1 MSAAFLG
8 PLAGLKVIEL
18 GGLGPAP
25 FAGMYL
31 ADLGADVIRIDRAD
45 GGFVMP
51 IPPEEDTLQRGKQ
64 RLTIDLKDPAGPGQ
78 VLELV
83 QKADVLIESYRP
95 GVAERL
101 GLGPDVCLARNPAL
115 IYGRM
120 TGWGQDGP
128 LSQRAGH
135 DPTYVARTG
144 ALHAIGRAGG
154 PPQLP
159 LSLVGDFG
167 GGAMYLVA
175 GILAALWETTR
186 SGIGQVIDAAI
197 VDGVSHLM
205 ASPYSLLNG
214 GAWTDV
220 RGVNLIDSG
229 APFIDVYETR
239 DNRHM
244 AVAALEPQFYAQ
256 LLEGLGLTGENLPGQ
271 WNQKQW
277 GLLRQRFAERFAAE
291 TLAYWEEVF
300 AGTDACVAGILSM
313 AEAPKS
319 EHLQARGTFIER
331 NGKPEPAPAPRFSRT
346 TTGLPTAPMP
356 PGSTD
361 FNHAISRW
369 APRTSAGEKPDNDV
383 PPAVRVPNRLLPR
396 QHSPQEYSS

>member
-1 MSAAFLG
+1 MSATFSG

-64 RLTIDLKDPAGPGQ
+64 RLTIDLKDPAGAAQ
-78 VLELV
+78 VLDLAE
-83 QKADVLIESYRP
+83 KADVLIESYRP

-101 GLGPDVCLARNPAL
+101 GLGPDVCLTRNTAL

-120 TGWGQDGP
+120 TGWGQSGP

-135 DPTYVARTG
+135 DPTYLARTG

-175 GILAALWETTR
+175 GILAALWETSR
-186 SGIGQVIDAAI
+186 SGTGQVIDAAI

-214 GAWTDV
+214 GAWTDA

-229 APFIDVYETR
+229 APFIDVYETQ
-239 DNRHM
+239 DNRHV

-256 LLEGLGLTGENLPGQ
+256 LLEGLGLTVENIPGQ

-277 GLLRQRFAERFAAE
+277 GLLRQRFAQRFAAE
-291 TLAYWEEVF
+291 TLAHWEDVF

-319 EHLQARGTFIER
+319 EHLQARGTFIDR

-346 TTGLPTAPMP
+346 ATGLPTAPVP

-361 FNHAISRW
+361 FNNAISRW
-369 APRTSAGEKPDNDV
+369 TPRTSAGEKPDNDV
-383 PPAVRVPNRLLPR
+383 SPSSRVHNRPLPR
-396 QHSPQEYSS
+396 QLSPQEYSS

>member
-1 MSAAFLG
+1 MSTGTTG
-8 PLAGLKVIEL
+8 PLAGLRVVEL

-31 ADLGADVIRIDRAD
+31 ADLGADVIRIDRVG

-51 IPPEEDTLQRGKQ
+51 IPPEQDTLQRGKR
-64 RLTIDLKDPAGPGQ
+64 RLALDLKNPAAAGQ

-83 QKADVLIESYRP
+83 EAADVLIESYRP

-101 GLGPDVCLARNPAL
+101 GLGPDVCLERNPAL
-115 IYGRM
+115 VYGRM

-128 LSQRAGH
+128 LAQRAGH
-135 DPTYVARTG
+135 DPTYLSQTG

-175 GILAALWETTR
+175 GILAALWETR
-186 SGIGQVIDAAI
+186 SSGRGQVIDAAI

-214 GAWTDV
+214 GAWRDE
-220 RGVNLIDSG
+220 RGTNFIDSG
-229 APFIDVYETR
+229 APFVDVYETS
-239 DNRHM
+239 DHRHL

-256 LLEGLGLTGENLPGQ
+256 LLIGLGLAGEDLPDQ
-271 WNQKQW
+271 WQQEKW
-277 GLLRQRFAERFAAE
+277 DLLRRRFSERFAAE
-291 TLAYWEEVF
+291 TLSHWESVF
-300 AGTDACVAGILSM
+300 AGTDACVASVLTM
-313 AEAPKS
+313 AEAPRS
-319 EHLQARGTFIER
+319 EHLRARGTFFDR
-331 NGKPEPAPAPRFSRT
+331 DGRPEPAPAPRFSRT
-346 TTGLPTAPMP
+346 AAGIPAAPLP

-361 FNHAISRW
+361 FADARLAW
-369 APRTSAGEKPDNDV
+369 GPRATAADIRTTTSHP
-383 PPAVRVPNRLLPR
+383 
-396 QHSPQEYSS
+396 